1 MRIDC
6 VVMAVGASSRHRPR
20 RAPDLR
26 IDYASHRQSRPGH
39 RQSRPRAEADD
50 ETRLVYAPHGI
61 GSSAGDQ
68 QLGLVS
74 VPCQRVVISR
84 DRVDAV
90 IAPECRVVFT
100 ESHPARHDVCG
111 RFPIEQKVV
120 MDGDNAVACRA
131 WRIEDVGNCQR

>member
-26 IDYASHRQSRPGH
+26 IDIAYAAH

-84 DRVDAV
+84 DGVDAV